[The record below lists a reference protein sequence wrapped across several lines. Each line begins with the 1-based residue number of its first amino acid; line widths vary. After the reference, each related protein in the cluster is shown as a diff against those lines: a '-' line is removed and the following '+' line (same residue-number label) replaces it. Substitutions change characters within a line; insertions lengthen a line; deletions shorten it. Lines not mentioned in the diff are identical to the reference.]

1 MAADSAGFNGAPE
14 GPEERAM
21 PGRIVLLA
29 SYRDGPFVAD
39 FLRAEAAGRPVV
51 LATTRAELDALAPS
65 FGPDTRLIAFT
76 SGVVVPGAAL
86 EALGGP
92 DRNPAY
98 NIHPGPPE
106 RPGTFPDVWAL
117 MGGDAS
123 FGATLHVM
131 RARVDEGPI
140 VDVARFDVPP
150 GADRPWLA
158 TEAIR
163 HAAALLVKWGG
174 ALCRDDG
181 PLPTRPDLAWTGA
194 KSRMRDFDDLC
205 RVAPSIAPAELDRRA
220 RAALGG
226 ARGALVLDLHGIRFR
241 HAPADEGPRYPFS

>member
-1 MAADSAGFNGAPE
+1 
-14 GPEERAM
+14 M

-39 FLRAEAAGRPVV
+39 FLRGEAQGRPVV
-51 LATTRAELDALAPS
+51 LATTRAELEALAPS
-65 FGPDTRLIAFT
+65 FDPSIRLVAFT
-76 SGVVVPGAAL
+76 SGVVVPGRML
-86 EALGGP
+86 DALGG
-92 DRNPAY
+92 NAY

-117 MGGDAS
+117 MDGDAS

-131 RARVDEGPI
+131 HPRVDEGPI

-158 TEAIR
+158 AEAIR

-205 RVAPSIAPAELDRRA
+205 RIDPSIAAPELDRRA

-241 HAPADEGPRYPFS
+241 HAPADDGPRYPFA

>member
-1 MAADSAGFNGAPE
+1 
-14 GPEERAM
+14 M

-39 FLRAEAAGRPVV
+39 FLRGEARGRPVV
-51 LATTRAELDALAPS
+51 LAATRAELDALAPS

-76 SGVVVPGAAL
+76 SGVVVPGRML
-86 EALGGP
+86 DALGGP
-92 DRNPAY
+92 ARNPAY

-117 MGGDAS
+117 TDGDAS

-131 RARVDEGPI
+131 HPRVDEGPI
-140 VDVARFDVPP
+140 VDVARFDVPAD
-150 GADRPWLA
+150 ADRPWLA
-158 TEAIR
+158 AEAIR

-174 ALCRDDG
+174 ALCRDDA
-181 PLPTRPDLAWTGA
+181 PLPTRPDLAWSGRKT
-194 KSRMRDFDDLC
+194 RMRDFDELC
-205 RVAPSIAPAELDRRA
+205 RVDPSIGREELDRRA
-220 RAALGG
+220 RALLGG

-241 HAPADEGPRYPFS
+241 HAPADDGPRYPFA